1 MDVILM
7 FPSMGHNNKVANVFF
22 VVSPGDG
29 LASGGSSGRR
39 CKGMN
44 E

>member
-7 FPSMGHNNKVANVFF
+7 FPSMGHNNKVAYVF
-22 VVSPGDG
+22 VVFRLEMVWPLPG
-29 LASGGSSGRR
+29 LPVGGVR
-39 CKGMN
+39 